1 MFPVSLTEGGVF
13 FSKPVGTQTLPQL
26 SREKFSVKKWGLGG
40 IDSGVTRNDSE
51 LAKIGLLKLFNIM
64 AKKQKK
70 IEVDNLE
77 VRLEN
82 LKSYIRK
89 VLKKAGKYRS
99 EMTQQVELTATTLL
113 IFRKIRSEILEN
125 DSPPIIE
132 EKSREGDLRKKENPI
147 YTMYRDFAN
156 LLRRDLRALK
166 MNQELARNNKEDE
179 EPEDEKGTL
188 VTLMKDLNKEDEEE

>member
-1 MFPVSLTEGGVF
+1 
-13 FSKPVGTQTLPQL
+13 
-26 SREKFSVKKWGLGG
+26 
-40 IDSGVTRNDSE
+40 
-51 LAKIGLLKLFNIM
+51 M

-77 VRLEN
+77 NRLEN

>member
-1 MFPVSLTEGGVF
+1 
-13 FSKPVGTQTLPQL
+13 
-26 SREKFSVKKWGLGG
+26 
-40 IDSGVTRNDSE
+40 
-51 LAKIGLLKLFNIM
+51 M